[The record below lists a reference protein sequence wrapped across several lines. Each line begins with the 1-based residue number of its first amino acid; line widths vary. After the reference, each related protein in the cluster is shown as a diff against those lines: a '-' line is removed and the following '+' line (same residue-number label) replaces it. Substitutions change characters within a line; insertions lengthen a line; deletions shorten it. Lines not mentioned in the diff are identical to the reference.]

1 MTKNEIRTT
10 PIFTKEKGVT
20 SLLPS
25 LRGEKFQYPS
35 TGTILGFHM
44 TSRGQGSA
52 PRVKDGFYI
61 VDIIR
66 LL

>member
-1 MTKNEIRTT
+1 MTKNEIRKT
-10 PIFTKEKGVT
+10 PIFTKEKGV
-20 SLLPS
+20 LPS